1 MANKEDSEAVKIQ
14 GRLTV
19 TQALWD
25 YERTQILKALGIA
38 GDINVRSWTT
48 ETLVNEIKDCI
59 EGQKMLAGGGV
70 ADFPGPGCGSSRVQ
84 LGVCQ

>member
-1 MANKEDSEAVKIQ
+1 MANKEDSEVVKIQ

-19 TQALWD
+19 TQGLWD

-48 ETLVNEIKDCI
+48 ETLVKRSRIASRARNCSPATVSKSPVNESTMFCSWR
-59 EGQKMLAGGGV
+59 
-70 ADFPGPGCGSSRVQ
+70 PTTRS
-84 LGVCQ
+84 